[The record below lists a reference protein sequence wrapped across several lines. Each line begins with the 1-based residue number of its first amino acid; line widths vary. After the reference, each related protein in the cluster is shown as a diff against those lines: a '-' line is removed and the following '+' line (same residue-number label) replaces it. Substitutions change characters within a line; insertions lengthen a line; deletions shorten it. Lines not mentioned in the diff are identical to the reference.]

1 MDLVKELAEAR
12 QNKQEIINQIRE
24 LDKQRQPLLQEALR
38 LEGEVRTLERLSRN
52 GDKPKEKKDA

>member
-24 LDKQRQPLLQEALR
+24 LDQQRQPLLQEALR

>member
-24 LDKQRQPLLQEALR
+24 LDQQRQQLLQEGLR